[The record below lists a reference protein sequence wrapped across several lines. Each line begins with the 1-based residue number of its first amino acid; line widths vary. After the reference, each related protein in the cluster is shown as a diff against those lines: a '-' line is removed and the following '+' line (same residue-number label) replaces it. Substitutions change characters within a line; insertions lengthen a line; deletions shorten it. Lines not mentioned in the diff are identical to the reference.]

1 MKRILVIGGTGA
13 MGTYLVPLL
22 AKSGY
27 SVTVIANDAV
37 LPADYENV
45 KFIKADMFD
54 IGVVRSIA
62 EENFDAV
69 VDFMIYDTANFAK
82 YIPVYLD
89 HTAQYV
95 YLSSYRVFADLCHP
109 VTENSPQLL
118 DVSTDY
124 DLRYSDDYSIYKAKG
139 ERFLRGYNADN
150 WTIIRPAITYSKYRC
165 QLMTLERPQIM
176 GALKA
181 GKPVILA
188 ENAMNVQATMTWAG
202 DVAKMIK
209 GLLFNP
215 KALKNDYNVTT
226 SETCTW
232 GEIARYYNDIF
243 GLNFVVGTEE
253 EYLRARAGGDYGI
266 WMKWQLHYDRMF
278 DRIMDNSKILR
289 DTGLQNSDLTSLF
302 DGLSREKNTLM
313 DF

>member
-1 MKRILVIGGTGA
+1 
-13 MGTYLVPLL
+13 
-22 AKSGY
+22 
-27 SVTVIANDAV
+27 
-37 LPADYENV
+37 
-45 KFIKADMFD
+45 
-54 IGVVRSIA
+54 
-62 EENFDAV
+62 
-69 VDFMIYDTANFAK
+69 
-82 YIPVYLD
+82 
-89 HTAQYV
+89 
-95 YLSSYRVFADLCHP
+95 
-109 VTENSPQLL
+109 
-118 DVSTDY
+118 
-124 DLRYSDDYSIYKAKG
+124 
-139 ERFLRGYNADN
+139 
-150 WTIIRPAITYSKYRC
+150 
-165 QLMTLERPQIM
+165 MTLERPQIM

-226 SETCTW
+226 SETRTW

-289 DTGLQNSDLTSLF
+289 DAGLEQKDMTLLY
-302 DGLSREKNTLM
+302 DGLTREKDTLM

>member
-150 WTIIRPAITYSKYRC
+150 WTIIRPAITYSKYEC
-165 QLMTLERPQIM
+165 S
-176 GALKA
+176 G
-181 GKPVILA
+181 
-188 ENAMNVQATMTWAG
+188 NN
-202 DVAKMIK
+202 DV
-209 GLLFNP
+209 
-215 KALKNDYNVTT
+215 
-226 SETCTW
+226 
-232 GEIARYYNDIF
+232 
-243 GLNFVVGTEE
+243 
-253 EYLRARAGGDYGI
+253 GG
-266 WMKWQLHYDRMF
+266 
-278 DRIMDNSKILR
+278 
-289 DTGLQNSDLTSLF
+289 
-302 DGLSREKNTLM
+302 
-313 DF
+313 